1 MVSVGTCMWR
11 KGLASDIFLPI
22 STLFLRWG
30 LSLNLGLTLDE
41 LEQPASSDDLPHLL
55 SIPRT
60 RIMYV
65 CHYAWPFDGCLGTK
79 SRSLGQHGEHF
90 MTEPSPW
97 GHNGQF
103 VCICLVFSGVA
114 WALVYESICGC

>member
-1 MVSVGTCMWR
+1 
-11 KGLASDIFLPI
+11 
-22 STLFLRWG
+22 
-30 LSLNLGLTLDE
+30 
-41 LEQPASSDDLPHLL
+41 
-55 SIPRT
+55 
-60 RIMYV
+60 MYV

-103 VCICLVFSGVA
+103 VCICLVFLELRGHWYMNLFVVVK
-114 WALVYESICGC
+114 LKPRMF